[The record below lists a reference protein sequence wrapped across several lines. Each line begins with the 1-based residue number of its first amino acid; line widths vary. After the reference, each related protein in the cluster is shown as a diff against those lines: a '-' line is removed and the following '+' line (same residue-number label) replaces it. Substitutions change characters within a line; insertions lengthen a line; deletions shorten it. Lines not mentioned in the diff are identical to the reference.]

1 MDAKRILIVGPREG
15 LPTPEALGTES
26 STIADAASTVQ
37 EAIKKLTDSGYDA
50 VVCWAERQDEL
61 AALIRI
67 RKARPDTPI
76 LLLTPQ
82 ADDAFHTL
90 ARQLGAA
97 LVLRPEREATRT
109 AGLVLQAIRSGQL
122 AKEVRSKA
130 EQAREQAEQVRALAQ
145 RTKELTVL
153 ATTRLRPASR
163 LSFIPLVV
171 EGDPEAAFRM
181 VRALEKADL
190 FAPLPILRGRDEAIR
205 YLDDIARPGAPILH
219 PLPTVFLVA
228 ADLPEDGAVH
238 VLKHARS
245 LPALAGLPVIL
256 MGPPGNRALVS
267 RAYEAGANSYVERP
281 SEFSALARCIETL
294 KSYWGSMNHGPGSF

>member
-15 LPTPEALGTES
+15 LPTPEALGAES
-26 STIADAASTVQ
+26 STVADAASTVQ
-37 EAIKKLTDSGYDA
+37 EAIRKLTDSGYDA
-50 VVCWAERQDEL
+50 VLCWAERQDEL

-67 RKARPDTPI
+67 RKARPGTPI

-109 AGLVLQAIRSGQL
+109 ATLVLEAIRSGRL
-122 AKEVRSKA
+122 ARQVHSEA
-130 EQAREQAEQVRALAQ
+130 ELARKQAEEVKLLAQ
-145 RTKELTVL
+145 RTRELSVL
-153 ATTRLRPASR
+153 ATTRLRPSSR

-181 VRALEKADL
+181 VRALDEAEV
-190 FAPLPILRGRDEAIR
+190 FSPLPVLRGRDEAIR
-205 YLDDIARPGAPILH
+205 YLDDLARPGAQILH
-219 PLPTVFLVA
+219 PLPTVLLVD
-228 ADLPEDGAVH
+228 ADLPENGAVRL
-238 VLKHARS
+238 LKHARS

-256 MGPPGNRALVS
+256 MGPPGDRARVS

-281 SEFSALARCIETL
+281 SEFGALARCVETL
-294 KSYWGSMNHGPGSF
+294 KSYWGSLNHGPGSF